1 MDWWVWVIIGF
12 VVIGLFGNSEQEQ
25 QGQRNNMNS
34 QNQNRAGIN
43 TGDVLDVASVVID
56 DDEDDDFDL
65 FG

>member
-12 VVIGLFGNSEQEQ
+12 VVIGLLGNSEQEQ

-34 QNQNRAGIN
+34 QNQNRGGIS
-43 TGDVLDVASVVID
+43 TGDVLDVASVVVD
-56 DDEDDDFDL
+56 DDEDDFDL

>member
-12 VVIGLFGNSEQEQ
+12 VVIGLLGNSEQEQ

-34 QNQNRAGIN
+34 QNQNRGGIN
-43 TGDVLDVASVVID
+43 TGDVLDVASVVVD
-56 DDEDDDFDL
+56 DDEDDFDL